1 MFGIS
6 YFSAITIICIG
17 TGIIGMCYAVFGG
30 LKAVAYSDTINGV
43 GLIIGGFAIP
53 ILGIIALGKLD
64 GGGFMAGLDHLIS
77 ATPEKM
83 NAWSAPN
90 ALPPEVPWPLLLT
103 GMFVNQSVHHP
114 AFARRQKP
122 CREPEGCDLGRF
134 LQVP

>member
-1 MFGIS
+1 
-6 YFSAITIICIG
+6 
-17 TGIIGMCYAVFGG
+17 MCYAVFGG

-53 ILGIIALGKLD
+53 ILGILALGKLD

-103 GMFVNQSVHHP
+103 GMFVNNLFYWATNQSIIQ
-114 AFARRQKP
+114 RSLGGKKP
-122 CREPEGCDLGRF
+122 R
-134 LQVP
+134 